1 MGKDV
6 SKTLYKNGSVWVVK
20 TSSFTGTDR
29 LTAKDLEKEP
39 DDIEE
44 IFRLGRKYIFPDKFR
59 VKAASAPSKVAA
71 LMSVV
76 GEPFFLKGATFVPFK
91 NTLAAKEGLEKIR
104 AEHQAIGCEIAD
116 RLPEIKDEMIG
127 KYPVL
132 QDARWP
138 TPQRIINKFNV
149 SWLVF
154 QISEVGATESD
165 PQDLIDA
172 KKEFQAEL
180 KQSYEDLKQEILKEA
195 HLKIIEACDTIY
207 DKIFETGDKITKGTI
222 NKPLRIIEKYTQV
235 AELFDLEDIKGKVG
249 EIKSLL
255 ESTDAKEV
263 REDWNTAKDL
273 GNGLK
278 QMADELD
285 DLSGYSADGTVKR
298 MIKFKK
304 AA

>member
-1 MGKDV
+1 MEKDV
-6 SKTLYKNGSVWVVK
+6 SKTLYQNGSVWVVK
-20 TSSFTGTDR
+20 TSSFTGTDK
-29 LTAKDLEKEP
+29 LTAHDLHKEP

-44 IFRLGRKYIFPDKFR
+44 IFRLGRKYIFPDHIR

-91 NTLAAKEGLEKIR
+91 NTLAAKEGLEKIK
-104 AEHQAIGCEIAD
+104 ATHENVGYEIAE

-127 KYPVL
+127 KYPIL
-132 QDARWP
+132 ADARWP
-138 TPQRIINKFNV
+138 TAERIVDKFKV

-180 KQSYEDLKQEILKEA
+180 KQSYEDLKEEILKEA
-195 HLKIIEACDTIY
+195 HIKIIEACDTIY
-207 DKIFETGDKITKGTI
+207 DKIFETGDKITKATI
-222 NKPLRIIEKYTQV
+222 NKPLSIIEKYTQV
-235 AELFDLEDIKGKVG
+235 AELFDLKDIKGKVAS
-249 EIKSLL
+249 IKELL
-255 ESTDAKEV
+255 ENTDAKTV
-263 REDWNTAKDL
+263 REDWNKAKDL